1 MQTDPR
7 GSSRDRDRPAPGFD
21 FTDPD
26 VKHAAIPHEQFR
38 AARRKSPI
46 VWVDQESTWTT
57 GFAAEG
63 QAGYYAITRH
73 EDVAVISQDSKNWS
87 TYENGAIIRFPSE
100 MLREQIELQR
110 VILINQDPP
119 EHTATRAIIS
129 RGFTPRSIAELEETM
144 VRRGDEIVQ
153 AAVGRGTGN
162 FVEEIAAEL
171 PLQAIADLIGVP
183 QEDRHKLF
191 DWSNQML
198 AGEDPD
204 YAGNNEVAAAEIL
217 GYAMMLAA
225 DRQANPRD
233 DLITKL
239 VNAHKGERG
248 LTDDELGY
256 FVILLAVAGNETTRN
271 AISHG
276 MNAFLDHPEQWEIW
290 KRDRPATMVD
300 EVVRWATPVSV
311 FQRTALNDVE
321 VGGVRFQKGERAALF
336 YASANFDEEVFED
349 PFAFDILRDPNPP
362 ARLRRPR
369 RPLLPRREPGAA
381 GDPGDL
387 QRPGRPR
394 AGHQQARRAGA
405 SAALLG
411 ERPQGPPDQVR
422 LIGTAVNRVR

>member
-1 MQTDPR
+1 MTASTVLPE
-7 GSSRDRDRPAPGFD
+7 GFD

-26 VKHAAIPHEQFR
+26 VNQQAIPHDQFR
-38 AARRKSPI
+38 AARQHAPI
-46 VWVDQESTWTT
+46 VWIEQEAEHRS
-57 GFAAEG
+57 GFTEESG
-63 QAGYYAITRH
+63 TGYYAVTRH
-73 EDVAVISQDSKNWS
+73 ADVSAISKDSKNWS
-87 TYENGAIIRFPSE
+87 TYENGAIIRFPGE

-129 RGFTPRSIAELEETM
+129 RGFTPRSIAELEDQMTQ
-144 VRRGDEIVQ
+144 RAATIVKD
-153 AAVGRGTGN
+153 AVGRGTGN

-191 DWSNQML
+191 EWSNQML

-204 YAGNNEVAAAEIL
+204 YAGENDVAAAEIL

-225 DRQANPRD
+225 ERKANPRD

-239 VNAHKGERG
+239 INAHKGERG
-248 LTDDELGY
+248 LTDDEFGY

-276 MNAFLDHPEQWEIW
+276 MNAFLDNPEQWEIW

-321 VGGVRFQKGERAALF
+321 VGGVQFKKGQRAALF
-336 YASANFDEEVFED
+336 YASANFDEDVFED
-349 PFAFDILRDPNPP
+349 PFTFNILRDPNPQLGFGGHGAHYCLGANLARQEIRVIFDALADYAPDIAKLGEP
-362 ARLRRPR
+362 ARLRHSWVN
-369 RPLLPRREPGAA
+369 GIK
-381 GDPGDL
+381 DL
-387 QRPGRPR
+387 QVTYAP
-394 AGHQQARRAGA
+394 
-405 SAALLG
+405 
-411 ERPQGPPDQVR
+411 
-422 LIGTAVNRVR
+422 

>member
-1 MQTDPR
+1 VTATDVLPV
-7 GSSRDRDRPAPGFD
+7 GFD

-26 VKHAAIPHEQFR
+26 LNLKGVPHDEFR
-38 AARRKSPI
+38 AARQNHPI
-46 VWVDQESTWTT
+46 VWVSQDPTWTT
-57 GFAAEG
+57 GFAPEG

-73 EDVAVISQDSKNWS
+73 EDVAAISKDSKNWS
-87 TYENGAIIRFPSE
+87 TAENGAIIRFPGE
-100 MLREQIELQR
+100 MAREQIELQR

-119 EHTATRAIIS
+119 EHATTRGIIS

-144 VRRGDEIVQ
+144 VRRGKEIVQ

-204 YAGNNEVAAAEIL
+204 FAGENDVAAAEIL

-225 DRQANPRD
+225 ERKAHPRD

-239 VNAHKGERG
+239 INAHKGERG
-248 LTDDELGY
+248 LTDDEFGY

-271 AISHG
+271 AITHG
-276 MNAFLDHPEQWEIW
+276 MNAFFDNPEQWEIW
-290 KRDRPATMVD
+290 KRDRPATMID

-311 FQRTALNDVE
+311 FQRTALHDVE
-321 VGGVRFQKGERAALF
+321 VSGVQFKKGERAALF
-336 YASANFDEEVFED
+336 YASANFDESVFED
-349 PFAFDILRDPNPP
+349 PYSFNILRDPNPQLGFGGHGAHYCLGANLARQEIRVIFDALADHAP
-362 ARLRRPR
+362 DITRIAPAARLRHSWVN
-369 RPLLPRREPGAA
+369 GIK
-381 GDPGDL
+381 DL
-387 QRPGRPR
+387 QVSY
-394 AGHQQARRAGA
+394 AG
-405 SAALLG
+405 
-411 ERPQGPPDQVR
+411 
-422 LIGTAVNRVR
+422 

>member
-1 MQTDPR
+1 VTATDVLPE
-7 GSSRDRDRPAPGFD
+7 GYD

-26 VKHAAIPHEQFR
+26 VNQKAIPHDQFR
-38 AARRKSPI
+38 AARKNSPI
-46 VWVDQESTWTT
+46 VWVEQPWEQRS
-57 GFAAEG
+57 GFAEESG
-63 QAGYYAITRH
+63 TGYWAVTRH
-73 EDVAVISQDSKNWS
+73 EDVSTISRNSKDWS
-87 TYENGAIIRFPSE
+87 TAENGAIIRFPGE
-100 MLREQIELQR
+100 MDRGQIELQR

-144 VRRGDEIVQ
+144 VQRANTIVKE
-153 AAVGRGTGN
+153 AVGRGTGN

-191 DWSNQML
+191 EWSNQML

-204 YAGNNEVAAAEIL
+204 YAGNNDVAAAEIL

-239 VNAHKGERG
+239 IQAHKGERG
-248 LTDDELGY
+248 LNDDEFGY

-276 MNAFLDHPEQWEIW
+276 MNAFLDNPEQWEIW

-300 EVVRWATPVSV
+300 EVVRWGTPVSV

-321 VGGVRFQKGERAALF
+321 VSGHTFKKGERAALF
-336 YASANFDEEVFED
+336 YASANFDDEVFED
-349 PFAFDILRDPNPP
+349 PYSFNILRDPNPQLGFGGNGAHYCLGANLARQEIRVIFDALADHAP
-362 ARLRRPR
+362 DISKLAEPVRLRHSWING
-369 RPLLPRREPGAA
+369 LK
-381 GDPGDL
+381 
-387 QRPGRPR
+387 
-394 AGHQQARRAGA
+394 
-405 SAALLG
+405 ALDVKYDG
-411 ERPQGPPDQVR
+411 
-422 LIGTAVNRVR
+422 

>member
-1 MQTDPR
+1 MTATDVLPE
-7 GSSRDRDRPAPGFD
+7 GYD

-26 VKHAAIPHEQFR
+26 VNEKAIPHDQFR
-38 AARRKSPI
+38 AARKNSPI
-46 VWVDQESTWTT
+46 VWVEQPWEQRS
-57 GFAAEG
+57 GFADESG
-63 QAGYYAITRH
+63 TGYWAVTRH
-73 EDVAVISQDSKNWS
+73 EDVSTISRNSKDWS
-87 TYENGAIIRFPSE
+87 TAENGAIIRFPGE
-100 MLREQIELQR
+100 MARDQIELQR

-119 EHTATRAIIS
+119 EHTQTRAIIS

-144 VRRGDEIVQ
+144 VQRANTIVKEAVSRGS
-153 AAVGRGTGN
+153 GN

-191 DWSNQML
+191 EWSNQML

-239 VNAHKGERG
+239 IQAHKGERG
-248 LTDDELGY
+248 LNDDEFGY

-276 MNAFLDHPEQWEIW
+276 MNAFLDNPEQWEIW

-300 EVVRWATPVSV
+300 EVVRWGTPVTV

-321 VGGVRFQKGERAALF
+321 VSGHTFKKGERAALF
-336 YASANFDEEVFED
+336 YASANFDDEVFED
-349 PFAFDILRDPNPP
+349 PFTFNILRDPNPQLGFGGNGAHYCLGANLARQEIRVIFDALADHAP
-362 ARLRRPR
+362 DISKLADPVRLRHSWING
-369 RPLLPRREPGAA
+369 LK
-381 GDPGDL
+381 
-387 QRPGRPR
+387 
-394 AGHQQARRAGA
+394 
-405 SAALLG
+405 AL
-411 ERPQGPPDQVR
+411 QVR
-422 LIGTAVNRVR
+422 YA

>member
-1 MQTDPR
+1 MTATDVLPT
-7 GSSRDRDRPAPGFD
+7 GFD

-26 VKHAAIPHEQFR
+26 VNQKAIPHDEFR
-38 AARRKSPI
+38 AARQNNPI
-46 VWVDQESTWTT
+46 VWVEQDPIWRS
-57 GFAAEG
+57 GFTEQSG
-63 QAGYYAITRH
+63 TGYYAITRH
-73 EDVAVISQDSKNWS
+73 EDVAAISKDSKNWS
-87 TYENGAIIRFPSE
+87 TYENGAIIRFPNE

-144 VRRGDEIVQ
+144 VRRGNQIVQ
-153 AAVGRGTGN
+153 DAVGRGTGN

-204 YAGNNEVAAAEIL
+204 YAGNNDVAAAEIL

-239 VNAHKGERG
+239 INAHKGERG
-248 LTDDELGY
+248 LTDDEFGY

-276 MNAFLDHPEQWEIW
+276 MNAFLDNPDQWEIW

-300 EVVRWATPVSV
+300 EVVRWATPVTV
-311 FQRTALNDVE
+311 FQRTALHDVE
-321 VGGVRFQKGERAALF
+321 VGGVQFTKGERAALF
-336 YASANFDEEVFED
+336 YASANFDEDVFED
-349 PFAFDILRDPNPP
+349 PFTFNILRDPNPQLGFGGHGAHYCLGANLARQEIRVIFNAIADHAPNIAKLAEP
-362 ARLRRPR
+362 ARLRHSWVNG
-369 RPLLPRREPGAA
+369 LKA
-381 GDPGDL
+381 L
-387 QRPGRPR
+387 QVSYTG
-394 AGHQQARRAGA
+394 
-405 SAALLG
+405 
-411 ERPQGPPDQVR
+411 
-422 LIGTAVNRVR
+422 